1 MRHFGAF
8 LGAKSSISS
17 ERIKCISKLKEK
29 KEIIKTTH
37 EFYCDNCGKFL
48 GSSEEWEDGYYE
60 KFGSFENKLDIYNSR
75 VHNKKYKESGWYTYK
90 KILCD
95 KCQEEFVSKLAKT
108 LLELGYKKDR

>member
-48 GSSEEWEDGYYE
+48 VSDG
-60 KFGSFENKLDIYNSR
+60 
-75 VHNKKYKESGWYTYK
+75 
-90 KILCD
+90 
-95 KCQEEFVSKLAKT
+95 T
-108 LLELGYKKDR
+108 LW